1 MVRGIGGAV
10 TVPVGRPAVPRTAH
24 GRDPL
29 RATARLTWPG
39 LLAPALGGLFTG
51 CAFWRWI
58 FL

>member
-1 MVRGIGGAV
+1 M